1 MLTIARMHSESV
13 AYYESTVEQ
22 PPAQNLGPDAYYSE
36 DGTRPAQAWIV
47 ARTDSQQAAVAE
59 FLGTDT
65 GAVVDGSTVQK
76 WFNQAQAPSG
86 KSLGRRPGSS
96 GVPGFDLTLC
106 APKSVSLI
114 WGLSASAATREAVDQ
129 AHARAVNVALVYL
142 SEHAGYTRKASDWDP
157 EEMVIDRVEALSG
170 VKYEHRT
177 SRAGDPHVHSHVLL
191 SNRQLCA
198 DGKSR
203 TVDSKSLYHE
213 ARAAGILYQAVL
225 RSTLSETLGVKW
237 AEVDNGCA
245 EISGLDDREL
255 LAEYSTRMREID
267 LWKAENGLESEA
279 GLSRMG
285 QKITRRAKDTETPLE
300 ELQQGW
306 HQASTAAQV
315 RAVIDGLVPATAMSS
330 ERNFGVVVPT
340 PEAVLVAVTAERSTF
355 TRADLV
361 EKTAEM
367 MPVDMDPA
375 RVHRVVEGLV
385 DEVMDSGAAWSV
397 NPDAA
402 RSYTK
407 TAREGSQRFTAEP
420 VVEEV
425 NRGIDLATARVDQGV
440 PATSIMPIE
449 GKLSE
454 SQAQAMRAVVRS
466 PYRASVVMAPAG
478 AGKTSS
484 LKAAR
489 RAWEQAG
496 KTVVGLAPTGKAADV
511 MVGEQVA
518 HSSSTIARAL
528 VGTEDL
534 SPAQIAVRLG
544 WNSEM
549 VLVVDEAGMVAT
561 SDVVKLLEVAAAA
574 EARVVLVGDPH
585 QYSAVKARSGMLATL
600 SYELPDVVELD
611 EVFRQKDPGERRA
624 SQWLRHGGETDAT
637 RAADWYAHNGRLHA
651 GSTSAMLNDALAAWI
666 ADTDQGYESLL
677 VAATKEDVEAL
688 NLGAQ
693 QVRKADGAID
703 TGGPSVRLQGAY
715 RGHVGDVVLTRRN
728 DYDLPTSTGDVVRN
742 GQRWEITEIH
752 RDGKIA
758 ARRLDEAG
766 ASVTLPAEYVRAHVQ
781 LGYASTG
788 HSAQGATVDTCH
800 VVAGIGQVDKA
811 GVYVPMTRGRVHN
824 HLYLMETQAGDPDTA
839 HHHLSVEERREST
852 AYARELLIQAALR
865 DRSDVSPHQVWRG
878 ARRDFELARLSSNQR
893 VDVSPFEG
901 TRMAT
906 VMADRQVRRRVR
918 FEEFA
923 RNPNAVK
930 KPVKE
935 QTPSQIVRESL
946 DTRPLADVS
955 DELLGRMV
963 SAPEQVRSEHAEAVA
978 TAEQLQDRAMRA
990 VQADQQCS
998 TLSQQVE
1005 QCRDVSQQS
1014 EQQLRDARRE
1024 VAGEEN
1030 RPMVSRWMRG
1040 GNLRAAKEHL
1050 DRATTQ
1056 AEQDRGQLDQ
1066 VQQRL
1071 DEVLE
1076 AQRLRPSSEQ
1086 LSAASTQAEHLNN
1099 LVAALDQPEV
1109 VQAEATWREQS
1120 SDEVIRVD
1128 RNRRQHNAIDTS
1140 LIERIGAG
1148 GDPWDEDWLAR
1159 SLSSS
1164 SVGTAVDAGQQQPPA
1179 LGHDL
1184 DGGMELS

>member
-13 AYYESTVEQ
+13 AYYESTVDQ
-22 PPAQNLGPDAYYSE
+22 DPAQNAGPDAYYSE

-47 ARTDSQQAAVAE
+47 ARTDAKQAVVAE
-59 FLGTDT
+59 FLGTEP
-65 GAVVDGSTVQK
+65 GAELGGEVVQK
-76 WFNQAQAPSG
+76 WFNQALAPSG
-86 KSLGRRPGSS
+86 TSLGRRPGSR

-106 APKSVSLI
+106 APKSVSLV
-114 WGLSASAATREAVDQ
+114 WGMSRSDETREAVDQ
-129 AHARAVNVALVYL
+129 AHARAVNVALAYL
-142 SEHAGYTRKASDWDP
+142 SEHAGYTRRASDQNV
-157 EEMVIDRVEALSG
+157 EEMIIDRVEALSG

-203 TVDSKSLYHE
+203 TLDSKSLYHE
-213 ARAAGILYQAVL
+213 ARAAGMLYQATL
-225 RSTLSETLGVKW
+225 RSTLTETLGVDW

-245 EISGLDDREL
+245 EILGLDDREL
-255 LAEYSTRMREID
+255 LAQYSTRMREID
-267 LWKAENGLESEA
+267 LWKAENGLEGA
-279 GLSRMG
+279 DGVSRMG
-285 QKITRRAKDTETPLE
+285 QKITRRTKDTETPLE
-300 ELQQGW
+300 ELREVW
-306 HQASTAAQV
+306 HATSKAAQV
-315 RAVIDGLVPATAMSS
+315 RSFIDGLNPAETPTKPG
-330 ERNFGVVVPT
+330 FGVGVVPT
-340 PEAVLVAVTAERSTF
+340 PEAVLAAVTQERSTF

-367 MPVDMDPA
+367 MPVDIDPA
-375 RVHRVVEGLV
+375 RVHEVVEGIV
-385 DEVMDSGAAWSV
+385 YEVVGSGAAWSV

-407 TAREGSQRFTAEP
+407 TTREGSQRFTTAP
-420 VVEEV
+420 VVEEI

-440 PATSIMPIE
+440 KATSIRPIT
-449 GKLSE
+449 GQLSE
-454 SQAQAMRAVVRS
+454 SQARAMHTVVSS

-489 RAWEQAG
+489 RAWEKAG

-518 HSSSTIARAL
+518 HSSATIARAL

-534 SPAQIAVRLG
+534 SPAQIAAKVG
-544 WNSEM
+544 WNKDT

-561 SDVVKLLEVAAAA
+561 PDAVRLLEVAAAA
-574 EARVVLVGDPH
+574 DARAVFVGDPH

-600 SYELPDVVELD
+600 AYELPDAVELD

-624 SQWLRHGGETDAT
+624 SQRLRHGGDTDAT
-637 RAADWYAHNGRLHA
+637 RAADWYAKKGRLHA

-666 ADTDQGYESLL
+666 TDTDQGYESLL

-703 TGGPSVRLQGAY
+703 TFGPNVRLQGVY
-715 RGHVGDVVLTRRN
+715 LGHVGDVVLTRRN
-728 DYDLPTSTGDVVRN
+728 DYDLTTSTGDVVRN

-752 RDGKIA
+752 AGGHIVA
-758 ARRLDEAG
+758 SRLDESG
-766 ASVTLPAEYVRAHVQ
+766 AQVELPADYVRSHVQ

-811 GVYVPMTRGRVHN
+811 GVYVPMTRGRIHN
-824 HLYLMETQAGDPDTA
+824 HLYLMEAQPGDPDTS

-852 AYARELLIQAALR
+852 NYARELLIQAASR

-878 ARRDFELARLSSNQR
+878 ARRDFELARLSSHQR
-893 VDVSPFEG
+893 TDISPFAG
-901 TRMAT
+901 TRMAQI
-906 VMADRQVRRRVR
+906 MDGRQARRRAR
-918 FEEFA
+918 FDEFS
-923 RNPNAVK
+923 RNPNGITA
-930 KPVKE
+930 PVKE
-935 QTPSQIVRESL
+935 ATPSQIVRESL

-955 DELLGRMV
+955 DELLGAMIT
-963 SAPEQVRSEHAEAVA
+963 SPEQIRGEYAESVAEAA
-978 TAEQLQDRAMRA
+978 QLEDRASRA
-990 VQADQQCS
+990 KQATQQCS
-998 TLSQQVE
+998 VLSQQVE
-1005 QCRDVSQQS
+1005 DYRDISRQSNQQV
-1014 EQQLRDARRE
+1014 RDARRE
-1024 VAGEEN
+1024 LAGEEN

-1040 GNLRAAKEHL
+1040 GKLRAVKEHL
-1050 DRATTQ
+1050 EQATVR

-1066 VQQRL
+1066 AKQRL
-1071 DEVLE
+1071 DEAME
-1076 AQRLRPSSEQ
+1076 AQRLRPSGEQ
-1086 LSAASTQAEHLNN
+1086 LSAAVKQAGHLNN
-1099 LVAALDQPEV
+1099 LVAALEQPGTA
-1109 VQAEATWREQS
+1109 QAEATWREEAS
-1120 SDEVIRVD
+1120 SEVLRVD
-1128 RNRRQHNAIDTS
+1128 RNRRQHHAIDTS
-1140 LIERIGAG
+1140 LVEGIGAG
-1148 GDPWDEDWLAR
+1148 GEAWDEDWLVR

-1164 SVGTAVDAGQQQPPA
+1164 SAGRSADDQQQSPA

-1184 DGGMELS
+1184 EGGMEL